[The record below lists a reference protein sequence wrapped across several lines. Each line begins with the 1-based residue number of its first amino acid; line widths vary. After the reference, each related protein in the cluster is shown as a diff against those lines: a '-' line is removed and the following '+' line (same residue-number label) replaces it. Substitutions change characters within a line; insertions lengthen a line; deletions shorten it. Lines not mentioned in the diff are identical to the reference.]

1 MNVLNKTT
9 ALAVCTFLTAGMA
22 WANDECVDAI
32 AISDG
37 DTAFDTTGM
46 TGEGDIVGDCGAGC
60 CFTGCGNGM
69 WFSYTASGDGTATF
83 STCNQ
88 AFDTD
93 LAVLD
98 SCGGAVL
105 ACSGD
110 APGCAGYTSECALSV
125 TAGSTYLVCVGG
137 YNGVTGAGTLTASY
151 TPPSATPGDECDT
164 ADAIV
169 FVDGSNAID
178 TTGMTT
184 SGNNPT
190 DCTNTFGNMA
200 NDMWAT
206 YTATSSG
213 LMTVSTCPDFD
224 TDLAVYADCGTA
236 LACDGDGGDG
246 LCQTYDSLISG
257 VAVSAGSSYIIRVG
271 GWGAADAGTGT
282 VDISVVDN
290 DECANAYAM
299 GEGDNAF
306 DTTGSTT
313 GADPAATDCTNSF
326 GNMANDA
333 WYTYTAAAD
342 GTLSLV
348 TCPDFDTDLALW
360 SGACDALSIVACDG
374 DGGDGSCNAYDSA
387 IYDVAVLAGESFH
400 IQIGG
405 WGSGDAGT
413 GTLAITLDS
422 APPPPATPGDECDT
436 ADAFVFVDGSNA
448 IDTTGMTT
456 SGNNP
461 TDCTNAFGAMANDMW
476 ATYTATADG
485 FMTVSTC
492 PAFDTDLAVYADC
505 DTVLACDGDS
515 GDGSCHT
522 YDSLVENIAVTAGS
536 NYIIRVGGWGAADAG
551 TGTVDISIATSVPT
565 GSCCLGVENCM
576 DDVGEADCAAAG
588 GSYNGDDSLCDADS
602 CPAPPETACDDA
614 GSEAWPADVFG
625 AYAAGG
631 VACGGGGLTVGNFY
645 AIPYLVENDTVINC
659 VEFMYVNTGS
669 VVPTSIRLY
678 SDANGGAPDEFGMGS
693 PIAEASTHLA
703 SVGNDGSKIVG
714 LEGGAI
720 TVAAGTNLVVEVQI
734 GPIEGYHDGWA
745 TFASDAAATSISS
758 GEVWIKSGPCGL
770 TSYTALSAI
779 GFADYTWSV
788 RLHGDLDGGGC
799 AADVDG
805 NGDVGFGDVLA
816 VLSAW
821 GGTGG
826 AEDVDGN
833 GDVGFGDVLAI
844 LSAWG
849 PC

>member
-125 TAGSTYLVCVGG
+125 TAGSPYLVCVGG

-151 TPPSATPGDECDT
+151 TPPS
-164 ADAIV
+164 
-169 FVDGSNAID
+169 
-178 TTGMTT
+178 
-184 SGNNPT
+184 
-190 DCTNTFGNMA
+190 
-200 NDMWAT
+200 
-206 YTATSSG
+206 
-213 LMTVSTCPDFD
+213 
-224 TDLAVYADCGTA
+224 
-236 LACDGDGGDG
+236 
-246 LCQTYDSLISG
+246 
-257 VAVSAGSSYIIRVG
+257 
-271 GWGAADAGTGT
+271 
-282 VDISVVDN
+282 
-290 DECANAYAM
+290 
-299 GEGDNAF
+299 
-306 DTTGSTT
+306 
-313 GADPAATDCTNSF
+313 
-326 GNMANDA
+326 
-333 WYTYTAAAD
+333 
-342 GTLSLV
+342 
-348 TCPDFDTDLALW
+348 
-360 SGACDALSIVACDG
+360 
-374 DGGDGSCNAYDSA
+374 
-387 IYDVAVLAGESFH
+387 
-400 IQIGG
+400 
-405 WGSGDAGT
+405 
-413 GTLAITLDS
+413 
-422 APPPPATPGDECDT
+422 ATPGDECDT

-522 YDSLVENIAVTAGS
+522 YDSLVENIAVMAGS
-536 NYIIRVGGWGAADAG
+536 TYIIRVGGWGAADAG